1 MTIELSD
8 NTYYLEYLKKRDSLP
23 LYYCHNPYIWSFD
36 KGYYRCGEI
45 DENYVKVYCTAKG
58 TKIPRQIFD
67 AAFKKPTKL
76 QLFLHK
82 HFWWI

>member
-23 LYYCHNPYIWSFD
+23 LYYCHNPYIWTFD

-58 TKIPRQIFD
+58 TKIPRQMLRISTGRFPLK
-67 AAFKKPTKL
+67 A
-76 QLFLHK
+76 
-82 HFWWI
+82 WIKNK